1 MRTHRRRRY
10 VTAVLAAL
18 SVSLGGP
25 TAALAVPADA
35 ASTTTSSSAQ
45 SGAKVGDTPA
55 EFGKTRAVVTPTPAK
70 VGDTP
75 QDFPGASRAPEYNP
89 PTTIE
94 VVRPERTIVRDTD
107 PALPIVLGG
116 LALLVALG
124 TAGAAMRHGR
134 QPNLSRTA

>member
-10 VTAVLAAL
+10 VAAVLTAL
-18 SVSLGGP
+18 TVSLTGS
-25 TAALAVPADA
+25 TAAFAMPADTEA
-35 ASTTTSSSAQ
+35 PTSSSSAQ

-55 EFGKTRAVVTPTPAK
+55 EFGQSLAPVLPAAK

-75 QDFPGASRAPEYNP
+75 KDFPGASRAPEYNP
-89 PTTIE
+89 PTTIA

-107 PALPIVLGG
+107 PVLPIILGG

-124 TAGAAMRHGR
+124 TAGAAVRHSR
-134 QPNLSRTA
+134 SPNLSRTV

>member
-10 VTAVLAAL
+10 IAAVLAAL
-18 SVSLGGP
+18 TVSLTGS
-25 TAALAVPADA
+25 TAALARPAEEPV
-35 ASTTTSSSAQ
+35 ASYP
-45 SGAKVGDTPA
+45 AKVGDTPA
-55 EFGKTRAVVTPTPAK
+55 EFGQSLAPVLPAAK

-75 QDFPGASRAPEYNP
+75 KDFPGASRAPEYNP
-89 PTTIE
+89 PTTIA

-107 PALPIVLGG
+107 PVLPIILGG

-124 TAGAAMRHGR
+124 TAGAAMWHSR